1 MLMTEEQRDH
11 FMIGET
17 VMVGDQQGVIKTVIE
32 HTVEDEDGDRRTHR
46 RVIVDVGDREVN
58 ASSSDVE
65 VVR

>member
-11 FMIGET
+11 FMIGESVT
-17 VMVGDQQGVIKTVIE
+17 VKGQQGVIKTVIE

-46 RVIVDVGDREVN
+46 RVIVDCGDREIN
-58 ASSSDVE
+58 AGSDDVE